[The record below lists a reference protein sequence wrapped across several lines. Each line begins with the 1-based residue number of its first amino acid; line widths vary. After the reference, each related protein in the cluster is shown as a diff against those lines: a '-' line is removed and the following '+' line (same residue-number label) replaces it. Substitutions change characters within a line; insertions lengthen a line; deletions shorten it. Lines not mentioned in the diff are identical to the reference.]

1 MKVIYKE
8 EKIIFDKYLKS
19 LDTDRKIIFD
29 RKQKKMS
36 NGLVLGTPGIGKS
49 FHPVPRVKEE
59 HKLWKRKL

>member
-1 MKVIYKE
+1 MKMIYKE
-8 EKIIFDKYLKS
+8 EKIIIDKYLKS

-59 HKLWKRKL
+59 HKL

>member
-8 EKIIFDKYLKS
+8 E
-19 LDTDRKIIFD
+19 KIIFD

-59 HKLWKRKL
+59 HKL